1 MIYTLFTRSVKLRR
15 LLSTDKLDLSV
26 ILMTQPIWETP
37 DFIDHHYQDVLDIA
51 IEVGTVLL
59 PYEVRVPDSI
69 ITGEKFQWSVRVSK
83 YAFDDE
89 EQFELFGGLLHLMW
103 QERVEMILKSL
114 KSQPTLSL
122 EHLTQ
127 LGELFQ

>member
-1 MIYTLFTRSVKLRR
+1 MI
-15 LLSTDKLDLSV
+15 
-26 ILMTQPIWETP
+26 QPIWEIP
-37 DFIDHHYQDVLDIA
+37 DFIDHHYQDVLDVA
-51 IEVGTVLL
+51 LEVGTVLL

-69 ITGEKFQWSVRVSK
+69 ISGEKFQWSVRVSK
-83 YAFDDE
+83 HAFDTE

-122 EHLTQ
+122 EHLDK
-127 LGELFQ
+127 LGLTFQ